1 MLTCLVLFFAL
12 VQLGSTMP
20 LFDGNGVQEDRGYI
34 SCSRECGFKKDKCMQ
49 CPELVMGENIDD
61 AAIIKCANGCDKNI

>member
-49 CPELVMGENIDD
+49 CPELVMGGELHFCIEG
-61 AAIIKCANGCDKNI
+61 IMSEPL